1 MKRITDRKSGQRS
14 TLVLAVLVI
23 GLVLIGGRAFSNDVL
38 QSTAT
43 ATVLAALA
51 ITETQNLNFGDVWMG
66 VVKTIDS
73 ASMDAGAGAGGSGLW
88 IIAGTV
94 GDNIQASFFLPEY
107 LWSTTVKQR
116 INIFFKE
123 TDASYQASAVTNSD
137 FTTGTWAMKNP
148 YVMGTLAFTEASIG
162 IGLGGTVLPST
173 TQQAAADYEGTI
185 IFTCWFEGS

>member
-1 MKRITDRKSGQRS
+1 MKRITDRKSGQRP
-14 TLVLAVLVI
+14 TLMLAVLVI

-43 ATVLAALA
+43 ATVLAALT

-66 VVKTIDS
+66 VWKAIDS

-88 IIAGTV
+88 IVAGTA
-94 GDNIQASFFLPEY
+94 GDNIQASFMLPEY

-116 INIFFKE
+116 IDILFRE
-123 TDASYQASAVTNSD
+123 TDASFQTSAVTNAD

-148 YVMGTLAFTEASIG
+148 YAIGSMAFTEASIG
-162 IGLGGTVLPST
+162 IGLGGTLYPSA